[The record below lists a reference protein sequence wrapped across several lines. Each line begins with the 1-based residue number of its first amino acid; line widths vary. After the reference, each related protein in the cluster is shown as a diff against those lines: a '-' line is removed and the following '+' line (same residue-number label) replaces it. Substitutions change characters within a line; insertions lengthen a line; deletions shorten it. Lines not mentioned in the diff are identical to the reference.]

1 MIEAHFRKT
10 YQYFC
15 IDPLLNLGFLQ
26 RLHPHIFTCAA
37 CLFGISTIPFLSLGL
52 SFWAF
57 IMLIISGFLDTVDG
71 SLARH
76 LKISSPQGAALDI
89 VCDRIAEFATILG
102 LYFVEPNS
110 RALSTIMMLGSIL
123 ICITSFLIVGI
134 FTEKNSEKSFFYSPG
149 LIERAEAFIA
159 FAIMIL
165 CPSVFTVSSYIF
177 SFLVLLT
184 AVMRMHQFFQSFK
197 PMREIAKNVEGSI

>member
-1 MIEAHFRKT
+1 MIETRFRST
-10 YQYFC
+10 YQRLC
-15 IDPLLNLGFLQ
+15 IDPLLNLEFLQ
-26 RLHPHIFTCAA
+26 KLHPHVFTCVA
-37 CLFGISTIPFLSLGL
+37 CLFGVSIIPLLSFGF

-57 IMLIISGFLDTVDG
+57 VTLMISGFLDTVDG

-89 VCDRIAEFATILG
+89 ICDRIAEFAIILG
-102 LYFVEPNS
+102 LYAVEPNS
-110 RALSTIMMLGSIL
+110 RALPTIIMLGSIL
-123 ICITSFLIVGI
+123 ICITSFLIVGV
-134 FTEKNSEKSFFYSPG
+134 FTEKSSEKSFFYSPG

-165 CPSVFTVSSYIF
+165 FPSIFTVSSYIF

-184 AVMRMHQFFQSFK
+184 AAMRMHQFFRSFK
-197 PMREIAKNVEGSI
+197 PMIGT

>member
-1 MIEAHFRKT
+1 MIESRFRKT
-10 YQYFC
+10 YQQLC

-26 RLHPHIFTCAA
+26 KLHPHVFTCVA
-37 CLFGISTIPFLSLGL
+37 CLFGISIIPLLSFGF

-57 IMLIISGFLDTVDG
+57 VMLVISGFFDTVDG

-89 VCDRIAEFATILG
+89 VCDRIAEFAIILG
-102 LYFVEPNS
+102 LYAVEPNF
-110 RALSTIMMLGSIL
+110 RALSTIIMLGSIL
-123 ICITSFLIVGI
+123 ICVTSFLIVGI
-134 FTEKNSEKSFFYSPG
+134 FTEKSFFYSPG

-165 CPSVFTVSSYIF
+165 FPSVFTVSSYIF

-184 AVMRMHQFFQSFK
+184 AAMRMHQFFRNFN
-197 PMREIAKNVEGSI
+197 PMRGI